1 MLYRAEDSERSVAI
15 KTTNPRL
22 LRNTKKTRLTSVTTD
37 EEPVSQSEC
46 NLSSF
51 WAERS
56 QERTTETISQE
67 LNWAPKV
74 PFEIYK
80 SKYIIVLV
88 IKP

>member
-37 EEPVSQSEC
+37 EPVSQSEC

-56 QERTTETISQE
+56 QELTNYRNNFSGAKLGT
-67 LNWAPKV
+67 
-74 PFEIYK
+74 K
-80 SKYIIVLV
+80 SSF
-88 IKP
+88 